1 VTDYLKLSK
10 LFKSSLAKSLKK
22 VISHPMKIR
31 KLKSNKAVHG
41 LQPIKNKK
49 SKKKSLPNALLNTKT
64 SITGRN
70 LGQYKDLLSLY
81 QLHIKGKI

>member
-1 VTDYLKLSK
+1 MTDYLKLSK

-22 VISHPMKIR
+22 VISHPIKIR

-64 SITGRN
+64 SISGRRIAKLQN
-70 LGQYKDLLSLY
+70 
-81 QLHIKGKI
+81 